1 MKKLMIMTAILM
13 GLSVSAQAHEFEV
26 SGKGISM
33 TGYNFSGEKDI
44 LGMDNGTL
52 TLDLQND
59 TDREIIAWSG
69 RFQCDNA
76 LGDAVI
82 NIKIKSENAN
92 LPAGESTQGQWK
104 NSAFLDDSWEAIA
117 LGKAKNYVCELNEIK
132 VAQ

>member
-1 MKKLMIMTAILM
+1 MKKLIIMTAILV

-33 TGYNFSGEKDI
+33 TGFNFSGKKDI
-44 LGMDNGTL
+44 PDMDNGKL
-52 TLDLQND
+52 TVELQND
-59 TDREIIAWSG
+59 TDSEIIAWSG

-82 NIKIKSENAN
+82 NIGIKSENAN
-92 LPAGESTQGQWK
+92 LPAGESTQGRWES
-104 NSAFLDDSWEAIA
+104 SAFMSDSWTAIA
-117 LGKAKNYVCELNEIK
+117 KGKAKNYNCELNELK

>member
-1 MKKLMIMTAILM
+1 MKKLIIMTAILV

-44 LGMDNGTL
+44 LNMHNGTL
-52 TLDLQND
+52 TLDIQND
-59 TDREIIAWSG
+59 TSSEIIAWSG

-82 NIKIKSENAN
+82 NVKIKSENAN
-92 LPAGESTQGQWK
+92 LPAGESTQGQWS
-104 NSAFLDDSWEAIA
+104 NSAFMSDSWEAIA
-117 LGKAKNYVCELNEIK
+117 LGKAKNYNCELNELK
-132 VAQ
+132 VAK

>member
-1 MKKLMIMTAILM
+1 MKKLILSIAILV
-13 GLSVSAQAHEFEV
+13 GLVVPAQAHEFEV

-33 TGYNFSGEKDI
+33 KFYNFSGEKDI
-44 LGMDNGTL
+44 LNMDNGTL
-52 TLDLQND
+52 TLNLQND
-59 TDREIIAWSG
+59 TDQEIIAWSG

-92 LPAGESTQGQWK
+92 LPAGESTQGQWG
-104 NSAFLDDSWEAIA
+104 NSAFMSDSWEAIA
-117 LGKAKNYVCELNEIK
+117 KGKAKNYNCELNEIK